1 MNRTER
7 EGVGL
12 HGEED
17 RVLSSDLWRAN
28 VQSIPLLLICR
39 PDLKNDIY
47 NIYFKTES
55 L

>member
-1 MNRTER
+1 M
-7 EGVGL
+7 GL
-12 HGEED
+12 YGEED
-17 RVLSSDLWRAN
+17 RVLSSDLWRVN

-39 PDLKNDIY
+39 PDLKNNVY